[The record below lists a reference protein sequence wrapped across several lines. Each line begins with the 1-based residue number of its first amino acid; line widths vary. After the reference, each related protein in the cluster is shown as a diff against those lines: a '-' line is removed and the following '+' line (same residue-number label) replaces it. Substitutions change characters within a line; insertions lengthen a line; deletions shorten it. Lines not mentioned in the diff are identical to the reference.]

1 MKKFAYIIILIAII
15 AGCAKEE
22 ADLLTLGTSSEI
34 SFAGDD
40 SQGSSIR
47 FEAGNNW
54 SASSSAAWCHLSP
67 SSGGKGSNSI
77 TVTVDKNDTDK
88 ERSATVTIQSGK
100 LAATVTVKQ
109 KFTYILDFAKSDY
122 TISSAGDT
130 IKVDFTTNIDYEYQI
145 QDNASWIKPVVKSK
159 AAGTFT
165 HYFYVEPNDTY
176 ENRTAKINFI
186 NKDNRE
192 TKSIQIAQMQKDAI
206 VPADSAYTV
215 TAQKQ
220 ELEFEVK
227 SNIEYQ
233 ITTSENWIKVS
244 ETGTK
249 AFAGKQVKFSLEEN
263 DSFDSRTAFV
273 LIKGETVEQKVKIT
287 QAPWANRIQAEFVH
301 SEETFSTPVFN
312 GRDLAGKI
320 EWGDGTQ
327 ENYKKDAVHKF
338 GSTNEKTT
346 TYSLH
351 GSKIFYVEIPVLNSI
366 KSINIVYKEEEE

>member
-1 MKKFAYIIILIAII
+1 MKKIAYIILLIVII

-34 SFAGDD
+34 SFAGDAA
-40 SQGSSIR
+40 QGSSIR
-47 FEAGNNW
+47 FEAGSNW

-77 TVTVDKNDTDK
+77 AVTVDKNDTDK
-88 ERSATVTIQSGK
+88 ERNATITIQSGK

-109 KFTYILDFAKSDY
+109 RFTYILNFAESDY

-145 QDNASWIKPVVKSK
+145 QDDATWIKPVVKSK
-159 AAGTFT
+159 AANTFT

-192 TKSIQIAQMQKDAI
+192 TKSVQIAQMQKDAI
-206 VPADSAYTV
+206 VPANSAYTV

-220 ELEFEVK
+220 DLEFEVK
-227 SNIEYQ
+227 SNIEYSVA
-233 ITTSENWIKVS
+233 TSENWIKIS
-244 ETGTK
+244 EAGTK
-249 AFAGKQVKFSLEEN
+249 AFTGKQIKFTIEEN
-263 DSFDSRTAFV
+263 NSFDSRTAV
-273 LIKGETVEQKVKIT
+273 ILIKGESVEQEVKIT
-287 QAPWANRIQAEFVH
+287 QAPWANRMQAEFVH

-312 GRDLAGKI
+312 GRDLAGSI
-320 EWGDGTQ
+320 DWGDGSQ
-327 ENYKKDAVHKF
+327 ENYTKDAVHKF
-338 GSTNEKTT
+338 GSTNEKTS
-346 TYSLH
+346 TYTLH
-351 GSKIFYVEIPVLNSI
+351 GSKLFYVEIPVLNSI
-366 KSINIVYKEEEE
+366 KSINIVYKEEE